1 MLREQLPSEPAPVVL
16 IVEDDV
22 LLRLTIAGSLRDAG
36 FEVLEA
42 ANAAEAV
49 QVLKCIPVDAL
60 FSDIDMP
67 GRMDGFALA
76 QWVHQRELNVRIIL
90 TSGPESP
97 NPTRARKSNMLCE
110 AFCPLPSRGKA
121 FLSLVTAQDVGL
133 SPGADRRARSSSSSK
148 GLQTSGAARNSG
160 GMDEHSL

>member
-1 MLREQLPSEPAPVVL
+1 MLQEQSPTAPVVL
-16 IVEDDV
+16 VVEDDV
-22 LLRLTIAGSLRDAG
+22 LLRLVTAGSLREAG

-90 TSGPESP
+90 TSGPDRTLGEAGEYVSY
-97 NPTRARKSNMLCE
+97 LCKPYGSAE
-110 AFCPLPSRGKA
+110 VEHLLRRVLPS
-121 FLSLVTAQDVGL
+121 
-133 SPGADRRARSSSSSK
+133 P
-148 GLQTSGAARNSG
+148 
-160 GMDEHSL
+160 

>member
-1 MLREQLPSEPAPVVL
+1 MRREQLPSEPAPVVL

-76 QWVHQRELNVRIIL
+76 QWVHQHALNTRIIL
-90 TSGPESP
+90 TSSP
-97 NPTRARKSNMLCE
+97 DRTLGE
-110 AFCPLPSRGKA
+110 AGDYVSFVPKPYGSAEVEYLLRSVLPS
-121 FLSLVTAQDVGL
+121 L
-133 SPGADRRARSSSSSK
+133 
-148 GLQTSGAARNSG
+148 
-160 GMDEHSL
+160 